1 MRSPWDLCNETNH
14 SIPIQRRFCALKLQF
29 SLYFCISV
37 VFGVDANRQNKTSAP
52 GGLQNH
58 AVQFIADCR
67 LKSAY
72 LLYRQ
77 LP

>member
-1 MRSPWDLCNETNH
+1 MKRITA
-14 SIPIQRRFCALKLQF
+14 FQF
-29 SLYFCISV
+29 NV
-37 VFGVDANRQNKTSAP
+37 VFVHSNYNFRRIFAFLSFSASMRNSQNKTSAP

-72 LLYRQ
+72 MLYRQ

>member
-1 MRSPWDLCNETNH
+1 MKRITAFQFNVVFVH
-14 SIPIQRRFCALKLQF
+14 SNYNFRP
-29 SLYFCISV
+29 YFCISV

-58 AVQFIADCR
+58 AVQFIAECC

-77 LP
+77 LS